1 MAKKNPTRTTNSQIR
16 SALRMLFLRSRERS
30 SRIKGDHYT
39 CQRCGKKQSKAKGRE
54 VAVEV
59 HHLQGIQNWA
69 ALIAAVR
76 QHLLCDPSHL
86 ETLCVDCHKHET
98 YGFEQPVADDF
109 DPLEGYGLAVVSAP
123 VDEPQPAGA
132 DFDPL
137 AGC

>member
-16 SALRMLFLRSRERS
+16 SALRQLFLRSRERS
-30 SRIKGDHYT
+30 SRIKGDRYT

-59 HHLQGIQNWA
+59 HHKHGGIQNWA

-76 QHLLCDPSHL
+76 EYLLCDPSQL
-86 ETLCVDCHKHET
+86 ETLCVDCHKSET
-98 YGFEQPVADDF
+98 YPAQE
-109 DPLEGYGLAVVSAP
+109 
-123 VDEPQPAGA
+123 PAGA